1 MAHSPMHHEHNG
13 QGGGCRDGTFGDSEH
28 PVVLPLQGDREGFE
42 ATVQPA
48 QASKPM
54 LHPWRYLWAVMSFG
68 SLP

>member
-1 MAHSPMHHEHNG
+1 M
-13 QGGGCRDGTFGDSEH
+13 GGCRDGTFGDSEH
-28 PVVLPLQGDREGFE
+28 PVVLPLQGDREGSE

-54 LHPWRYLWAVMSFG
+54 LHPWRYLWAVMNFG